1 MQNYKLTIQSDT
13 GKFTAKVAAT
23 SEENAKRLACV
34 CYGCPL
40 SAIIKIKEFPIF
52 YKVLK
57 IGRKSG
63 RRQVIR
69 RYCSEEQA
77 QTIVK
82 SYPNSSRSIVV
93 YINQNKWIL

>member
-1 MQNYKLTIQSDT
+1 MLNYKLTIQSDT
-13 GKFTAKVAAT
+13 GKFTVKTAAT
-23 SEENAKRLACV
+23 SEEDAKRLACV

-40 SAIIKIKEFPIF
+40 SAIIKIKESPIF

-63 RRQVIR
+63 RRSVIR
-69 RYCSEEQA
+69 RNLSEGEA
-77 QTIVK
+77 QTLVR
-82 SYPNSSRSIVV
+82 SYPDSSRSIVV